1 MSNVGIVLVS
11 HSNQLVEGLKVLLA
25 QLSSDVSIVSVGGTD
40 DDGIGISA
48 NKIKDAIKSIYNE
61 RGVIVFLD
69 LGSALINT
77 ELAIEWLAEEGLN
90 QIKIADSPLVEGSYV
105 AVVESGCGKELEE
118 IYIAALEAKNI
129 IKI

>member
-11 HSNQLVEGLKVLLA
+11 HSNQLVEGLKVLLD
-25 QLSSDVSIVSVGGTD
+25 QLSSDVSNVSAGGTD
-40 DDGIGISA
+40 DDGIGTSA

>member
-11 HSNQLVEGLKVLLA
+11 HSHQLVAGLKVLLA
-25 QLSSDVSIVSVGGTD
+25 QLSSNVSIVSAGGTD
-40 DDGIGISA
+40 EDGIGTSVS
-48 NKIKDAIKSIYNE
+48 KIKDAIKSIYND

-105 AVVESGCGKELEE
+105 AVVESGCGKTLEE
-118 IYIAALEAKNI
+118 IYKAAFEAKNI

>member
-11 HSNQLVEGLKVLLA
+11 HSYQLVEGLKVLLA
-25 QLSSDVSIVSVGGTD
+25 QLSPDASIVFAGGTD
-40 DDGIGISA
+40 DDGFGTSA
-48 NKIKDAIKSIYNE
+48 SKIKDAIKSIYNE
-61 RGVIVFLD
+61 RGVIVFQD

-105 AVVESGCGKELEE
+105 AVVESGCGKTLEE
-118 IYIAALEAKNI
+118 IYKAALEAKNI

>member
-11 HSNQLVEGLKVLLA
+11 HSYQLVEGLKVLLA
-25 QLSSDVSIVSVGGTD
+25 QLSSDVSIVSAGGTE
-40 DDGIGISA
+40 DDGIGTSA
-48 NKIKDAIKSIYNE
+48 SKIKDAIKSIYNE

-77 ELAIEWLAEEGLN
+77 ELAIEWLAEEGIN

-105 AVVESGCGKELEE
+105 AVVESGCGKALEE